1 MDPVTL
7 IQAALAAG
15 AVAGVGESATAAV
28 KDAYTG
34 LRGLVARR
42 LAGKPSA
49 EVALAE
55 HEQDPDT
62 WAPAGQT
69 GPEPSCGVSFSENHW
84 RGLADHHTMAFTH
97 VVTHAV
103 RHNQLHH
110 KLGRHLDEICRSR
123 EVWMEHLVG

>member
-1 MDPVTL
+1 MVESLFRAGWLEVAVVDPVTL

-62 WAPAGQT
+62 WGTRWADWSRAIVWCFLQR
-69 GPEPSCGVSFSENHW
+69 EP
-84 RGLADHHTMAFTH
+84 LAW
-97 VVTHAV
+97 
-103 RHNQLHH
+103 
-110 KLGRHLDEICRSR
+110 SR
-123 EVWMEHLVG
+123 